1 MNLIKMNSFIWFVVI
16 MILFAVQIPAQK
28 SSFKLSEI
36 HYSTLRWTGVAV
48 SNTGRIFV
56 NFPRWSHIPF
66 SVAEIVDSQLIPYP
80 DDEWNSWN
88 EFATPENHFVCVQS
102 VYVDKENYLWILDPA
117 SINGSVVKGGS
128 KLLKIDLQMDSV
140 IQVIYFDE
148 KVVPVQSYLN
158 DVRVDNEKNVAY
170 LTESGLGSIIV
181 VDLLTGNSRRL
192 LEDHYSVKAENIKL
206 EINGQIVDFPVHS
219 DGLALSND
227 CQYLYYK
234 ALTGNNLYRI
244 KTDKL
249 RDTTLTSSQLE
260 GAVEFV
266 FKTFP
271 CDAIEFDSEGN
282 LFFTSIQDN
291 AIYYLT
297 PELELNLAVKDERLK
312 WPDSF
317 SITPNGEIY
326 ITSSGILFPPGL
338 YGLFKITN

>member
-28 SSFKLSEI
+28 SSSKLSEI

-56 NFPRWSHIPF
+56 NFPRWSQIPF
-66 SVAEIVDSQLIPYP
+66 SVAEIVDSQLVPYP
-80 DDEWNSWN
+80 NVEWNTWDESTN
-88 EFATPENHFVCVQS
+88 PENHFICVQS
-102 VYVDKENYLWILDPA
+102 VYIDKDNFLWILDPS
-117 SINGSVVKGGS
+117 SINGNVVEGGA
-128 KLLKIDLQMDSV
+128 KLLKVDLHTDS
-140 IQVIYFDE
+140 IMQVIYFDE
-148 KVVPVQSYLN
+148 NSAPAQSYLN
-158 DVRVDNEKNVAY
+158 DIRVDTKRNIAY
-170 LTESGLGSIIV
+170 LTESGLGSITV
-181 VDLLTGNSRRL
+181 VDLSTGNSRRL
-192 LEDHYSVKAENIKL
+192 LENHYSVKAENIQL
-206 EINGQIVDFPVHS
+206 EINGQKIDFPVHS

-244 KTDKL
+244 KTNKL
-249 RDTTLTSSQLE
+249 RDITLTSSQLE
-260 GAVEFV
+260 NAVEFI

-271 CDAIEFDSEGN
+271 CDAIEFDSDGN

-297 PELELNLAVKDERLK
+297 PEFELKLAITDDRLK

-317 SITPNGEIY
+317 SITPDGEIY
-326 ITSSGILFPPGL
+326 VTSSGILFPPGL